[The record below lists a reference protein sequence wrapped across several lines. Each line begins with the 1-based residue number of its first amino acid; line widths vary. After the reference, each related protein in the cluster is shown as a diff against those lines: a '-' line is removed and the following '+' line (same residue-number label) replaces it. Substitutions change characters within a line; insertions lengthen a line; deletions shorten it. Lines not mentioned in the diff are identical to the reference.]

1 MSKLKN
7 ILSILISLIVLIA
20 LFLNFDFITDKLK
33 LLFNATPELVIL
45 PGNDYTKDYE
55 YKFVKQ
61 VDDYIPKNYDDLI
74 NIFYS
79 SLNMGWDSFI
89 FYCPV
94 EYESCLDDVTKIS
107 LDEVLLSDINNF
119 VHPYNSY
126 TSIKTLYDS
135 AGKVEIKITHL
146 YSKEEIE
153 YIEEYVDNLLKTVV
167 KNDMNDE
174 EKIKALHD
182 YIINNTKYDSVRAET
197 NTSKYDSTRMTGLIK
212 EHYAICSG
220 YADIMAVLLNRLNL
234 PNFKVSSENHVWNV
248 VKLNNKWLHLDL
260 TWDDPVT
267 SNGKDVLSHEY
278 FLITD
283 KKLNNI
289 ANGKEEHKY
298 NKKVYLELAK

>member
-33 LLFNATPELVIL
+33 FLFNATPELVIL

-119 VHPYNSY
+119 VHPYNSFKTISFAY
-126 TSIKTLYDS
+126 TNKGDFSLSIEH
-135 AGKVEIKITHL
+135 V
-146 YSKEEIE
+146 YSKEEIAE
-153 YIEEYVDNLLKTVV
+153 INYIVSN
-167 KNDMNDE
+167 
-174 EKIKALHD
+174 KIKDLITDSMTTRDKIKTIHD
-182 YIINNTKYDSVRAET
+182 YIINNTDYDELKTKNINDET
-197 NTSKYDSTRMTGLIK
+197 YKSNTAYGVLIQG
-212 EHYAICSG
+212 YGICSG
-220 YADIMAVLLNRLNL
+220 YADTMAIFLNELDIENYKISNETHIWNL
-234 PNFKVSSENHVWNV
+234 VYINGVW
-248 VKLNNKWLHLDL
+248 KHLDA
-260 TWDDPVT
+260 TWDDPISEFNANRDT
-267 SNGKDVLSHEY
+267 Y
-278 FLITD
+278 FLISYDELT
-283 KKLNNI
+283 KLNDDTHSFDKSVY
-289 ANGKEEHKY
+289 KEAY
-298 NKKVYLELAK
+298 